1 MSDKYKIYEPERAY
15 FLTMTVVGWIDVFT
29 RKNHKLLI
37 VKSLKYCQKEKG
49 LEIYGWCLMPS
60 HLHLIARSNG
70 KQNLSDI
77 LRDFKKFTSKK
88 IVDQI
93 IQEPESRRDWILK
106 YLEYSGKFLK
116 RIEKYKFWQDGNHA
130 EVIFGS
136 KFFYQ
141 KLRYIHQNPVKEMI
155 VKNPED
161 YLFSSAR
168 NYADM
173 DSLLDIILETPQL
186 ITY

>member
-1 MSDKYKIYEPERAY
+1 MSDKYKIYDPEKAY

-37 VKSLKYCQKEKG
+37 VESLKYCQKKKG

-60 HLHLIARSNG
+60 HLHLIARSIGN
-70 KQNLSDI
+70 QDLSDI
-77 LRDFKKFTSKK
+77 LRDFKKFTSKN
-88 IVDQI
+88 IVKQI
-93 IQEPESRRDWILK
+93 IQEPESRREWILK
-106 YLEYSGKFLK
+106 YLENSGKFLK

-130 EVIFGS
+130 EVIFS
-136 KFFYQ
+136 PKFFYQ
-141 KLRYIHQNPVKEMI
+141 KLHYIHQNPVHDMI
-155 VKNPED
+155 VMNPED

-168 NYADM
+168 NYAEM
-173 DSLLDIILETPQL
+173 DSLLDIVLETPQL